1 MSTERRHARG
11 IQAECSFAC
20 SNTSNLFLC
29 GSPLGIFLHIDQAQ
43 IIPRK
48 GRERTMRELMAETVL
63 LPRRLLTTLCL

>member
-1 MSTERRHARG
+1 MSLRHYKLNNFCAH
-11 IQAECSFAC
+11 

-48 GRERTMRELMAETVL
+48 GRERTMREFMT
-63 LPRRLLTTLCL
+63 

>member
-1 MSTERRHARG
+1 MVTEEFNRFDVR
-11 IQAECSFAC
+11 

-48 GRERTMRELMAETVL
+48 GRERTMRESGQCQ
-63 LPRRLLTTLCL
+63 RREWTS